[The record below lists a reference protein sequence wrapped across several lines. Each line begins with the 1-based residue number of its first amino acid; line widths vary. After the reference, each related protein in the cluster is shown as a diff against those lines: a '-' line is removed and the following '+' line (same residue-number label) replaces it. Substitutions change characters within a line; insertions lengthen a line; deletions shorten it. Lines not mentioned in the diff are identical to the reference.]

1 MTYLVKLYTV
11 LHTPPY
17 HHYYHKCIDIHIS
30 YIVNNII
37 FEYAYLVPK
46 CVWLYVFHWLQMWME
61 LIDHRQW
68 NIQQILWLIEQQQQN
83 ERKKKQ
89 NKMKIFWLF
98 VSKNRKKWFNIQFH
112 FQHNDNN
119 NIDICCIRAWYSDK
133 QILELV

>member
-83 ERKKKQ
+83 ERKK
-89 NKMKIFWLF
+89 NKTKWKYFDYLCRKTAKSDLIFN
-98 VSKNRKKWFNIQFH
+98 SIFNIMIIIILIFVVSEL
-112 FQHNDNN
+112 
-119 NIDICCIRAWYSDK
+119 DIAINK
-133 QILELV
+133 F